1 MVNNMKYAVD
11 EIIDDIAILENIETG
26 KKEEVKLNYLPS
38 GIKEGNILLKDRKYK
53 KTTEIEKKRRE
64 VLQTKLDNLKRGIYE

>member
-26 KKEEVKLNYLPS
+26 KKEEVKLNCLPN
-38 GIKEGNILLKDRKYK
+38 GIKEGNILIKDRNYK
-53 KTTEIEKKRRE
+53 KATEIEKKRRE
-64 VLQTKLDNLKRGIYE
+64 VLQTKLEDLKRGIYE